1 MRYFAD
7 TFADSSYVHP
17 SETDGTTDGVSAKV
31 SALTECRG
39 GETIYLLYF
48 ILREAKNT
56 SSLFYLIFFVV
67 LHFMESCFL
76 LFWGIKIG
84 KLRFHTF
91 SSRSNAILPI

>member
-48 ILREAKNT
+48 ILRETKNT
-56 SSLFYLIFFVV
+56 SSFFYLISSLSSYILWNLAFY
-67 LHFMESCFL
+67 FL
-76 LFWGIKIG
+76 RDKN
-84 KLRFHTF
+84 R
-91 SSRSNAILPI
+91 

>member
-7 TFADSSYVHP
+7 TFADTQSALP
-17 SETDGTTDGVSAKV
+17 SVSDGWTYELSAKV

-56 SSLFYLIFFVV
+56 SSLFYLKSSLSSYILWNLAFYFF
-67 LHFMESCFL
+67 E
-76 LFWGIKIG
+76 G
-84 KLRFHTF
+84 
-91 SSRSNAILPI
+91 